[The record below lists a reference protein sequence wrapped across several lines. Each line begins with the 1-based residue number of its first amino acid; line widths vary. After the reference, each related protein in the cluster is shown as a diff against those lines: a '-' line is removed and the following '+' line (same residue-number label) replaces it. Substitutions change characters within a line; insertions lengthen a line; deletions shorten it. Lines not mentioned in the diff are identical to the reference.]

1 MNPIQINPN
10 INHNFNSNSN
20 LNSNSSSNRNPCVV
34 NFHEETNKRIYDRN
48 IPSQLLQP
56 YLDVRPVLTKYSY
69 LPIVDPRKED
79 KVRLMQMPTYN
90 INTTFNPGNTQSPW
104 SGFATQ
110 INVES
115 ELRNQI
121 YALQK
126 CSQSVYVPNSSSDL
140 YNFSFTP
147 NNSSS
152 SNSHSLL
159 FQKSQF
165 NDFNPNPQPKIIGSE
180 LFNNSTR
187 TQLKEIED
195 YKPNCN

>member
-1 MNPIQINPN
+1 MNPSN
-10 INHNFNSNSN
+10 INSNFPLDRN
-20 LNSNSSSNRNPCVV
+20 SNRNPCVV
-34 NFHEETNKRIYDRN
+34 NYHEETNKRIYDRN
-48 IPSQLLQP
+48 IPSQTLQP
-56 YLDVRPVLTKYSY
+56 YLEVRPVMTKYSY

-79 KVRLMQMPTYN
+79 KVSLIQMPTYN

-104 SGFATQ
+104 SGFSNQ
-110 INVES
+110 VNVES

-147 NNSSS
+147 NNAAIP
-152 SNSHSLL
+152 NADSLL
-159 FQKSQF
+159 FEKSFF
-165 NDFNPNPQPKIIGSE
+165 NEFNPNPEPKIIGSA

-187 TQLKEIED
+187 TQLREIE
-195 YKPNCN
+195 